1 MLDDTRRFSLNSE
14 NYMRR
19 LTVRPGITGLAQVL
33 GYKGEVH
40 TDEDLAGRI
49 KYDLWYIDH
58 WTFRLDVYI
67 FFRTLHNFLAA
78 ED

>member
-1 MLDDTRRFSLNSE
+1 
-14 NYMRR
+14 
-19 LTVRPGITGLAQVL
+19 VRPGITGLAQVL
-33 GYKGEVH
+33 GYRGEVR

-58 WTFRLDVYI
+58 WTFSLDVCI
-67 FFRTLHNFLAA
+67 FLRTLHNFLTV